1 MKFKYY
7 LRGFGVGVIFATVVL
22 MFAFGLHDNKPTGVV
37 NSSGNAIKK
46 DSNITTKQKEETL
59 KDTTEAVKETT
70 SETET
75 TLENVIPETTIT
87 TSEITT
93 PEVSTEETTM
103 PETPET
109 VEETTPETTPET
121 TAANTSAST
130 GETVTLVITSGMT
143 SNRASDILQELG
155 VVESGYDLNMFLY
168 NNGYESKLKVGSF
181 EIPKGASYQEIADII
196 TRK

>member
-22 MFAFGLHDNKPTGVV
+22 MFAFALHDNKPTGVV

-46 DSNITTKQKEETL
+46 ENITTTKSKEEIS

-70 SETET
+70 SEIET
-75 TLENVIPETTIT
+75 TLENITPETTIT
-87 TSEITT
+87 TSEIST
-93 PEVSTEETTM
+93 PEVSTEETSM
-103 PETPET
+103 PETPEI
-109 VEETTPETTPET
+109 VEETTPDTTVV
-121 TAANTSAST
+121 NTPAST

-168 NNGYESKLKVGSF
+168 NNGYESKLRVGSF

>member
-22 MFAFGLHDNKPTGVV
+22 MFAFALHDNKPTGAV
-37 NSSGNAIKK
+37 NSSGNVVKKDNNIASKPKEDTVNETTKAIKEK
-46 DSNITTKQKEETL
+46 
-59 KDTTEAVKETT
+59 T

-75 TLENVIPETTIT
+75 TLESVTMETGIT
-87 TSEITT
+87 TFEIST
-93 PEVSTEETTM
+93 PEVNTEDTTMLETTEI
-103 PETPET
+103 P
-109 VEETTPETTPET
+109 EETTPETTVV
-121 TAANTSAST
+121 NTQEST

-168 NNGYESKLKVGSF
+168 NNGYESKLRVGSF

>member
-22 MFAFGLHDNKPTGVV
+22 MFAFALHDNKPTGVV

-46 DSNITTKQKEETL
+46 ENITTTKSKEEIS

-70 SETET
+70 SEIET
-75 TLENVIPETTIT
+75 TLENVTPETTIT
-87 TSEITT
+87 TSDIST
-93 PEVSTEETTM
+93 PEVSTEETSM
-103 PETPET
+103 PETPEI
-109 VEETTPETTPET
+109 VEETTPDTTVV
-121 TAANTSAST
+121 NTPAST
-130 GETVTLVITSGMT
+130 GEIVTLVITSGMT

-168 NNGYESKLKVGSF
+168 NNGYESKLRVGSF